1 MAHESAQTFAA
12 EPFLKAVD
20 LVAIV
25 MWLNC
30 RHALANRGAARR
42 AGGQRP
48 PEAARL
54 QKPSNDAS
62 RWALVDDIIYTIT
75 LTTSRATQPKAAAS
89 LQAVD

>member
-30 RHALANRGAARR
+30 RHALANRRR
-42 AGGQRP
+42 AGAGGQRP

-62 RWALVDDIIYTIT
+62 RWALVDDI
-75 LTTSRATQPKAAAS
+75 
-89 LQAVD
+89 